1 MSGFT
6 LDWVIESDIYD
17 WREAATDTCL
27 LSMRLNLCCKNKRPL
42 FSLFPIISSLVP
54 IHL

>member
-6 LDWVIESDIYD
+6 LDCVIESDMYD

-27 LSMRLNLCCKNKRPL
+27 LSMRLNLCCKVKSL
-42 FSLFPIISSLVP
+42 FFSLLLLCSLLP
-54 IHL
+54 TCR

>member
-6 LDWVIESDIYD
+6 LDWVIESDMYD

-27 LSMRLNLCCKNKRPL
+27 LSMRLNLLQK
-42 FSLFPIISSLVP
+42 
-54 IHL
+54 